1 MVTLAQACTRENT
14 VGERLKGKRVLL
26 TQADDFMGPA
36 FASAFRAEG
45 AELVEDR
52 RDLTRPEAAQEA
64 LETAGP
70 IDVLVANLAA
80 PADADYAVKVSDERW
95 EHLFNALV
103 HPLHRLV
110 RGALPQMMQRRS
122 GKILVVG
129 SATGLR
135 AAPGTAPYSAA
146 RAAQVGYVRSVGS
159 EAASFNVQINLI
171 AQHFVEN
178 PAYFSEAFQQTDAFK
193 TLMRD
198 VPAGRLARP
207 EEDAALAVFLAS
219 DEADFFCGQAIP
231 FAGGW
236 AQ

>member
-1 MVTLAQACTRENT
+1 MAARLA
-14 VGERLKGKRVLL
+14 GKRILI
-26 TQADDFMGPA
+26 TQASDFMGPA
-36 FASAFRAEG
+36 FAQAFREEG
-45 AELVEDR
+45 AEVIEDTT
-52 RDLTRPEAAQEA
+52 DLTATGAADRLVA
-64 LETAGP
+64 AAGE

-95 EHLFNALV
+95 EHLFDVMV

-110 RGALPQMMQRRS
+110 RAALPGMMKRRS
-122 GKILVVG
+122 GKIIVVG
-129 SATGLR
+129 SATGLK

-146 RAAQVGYVRSVGS
+146 RSAQVGYVRSVGA
-159 EAASFNVQINLI
+159 EAAGFNVQINLI

-178 PAYFSEAFQQTDAFK
+178 PDYFSPDFQQTDAFK
-193 TLMRD
+193 TLISQ

-219 DEADFFCGQAIP
+219 NESDFFAGQAIP

>member
-1 MVTLAQACTRENT
+1 MAH
-14 VGERLKGKRVLL
+14 RLDGKRILI
-26 TQADDFMGPA
+26 TQAADFMGPA
-36 FASAFRAEG
+36 FAAAFREQG
-45 AELVEDR
+45 AQVLEDDS
-52 RDLTRPEAAQEA
+52 DLTVPEAA
-64 LETAGP
+64 TAAVSAAGE

-95 EHLFNALV
+95 ERLFDAMV

-110 RGALPQMMQRRS
+110 RAALPAMMERRA
-122 GKILVVG
+122 GKIIVVG
-129 SATGLR
+129 SATGLK
-135 AAPGTAPYSAA
+135 AAPGTAAYSAA
-146 RAAQVGYVRSVGS
+146 RSAQVGYVRSVGA
-159 EAASFNVQINLI
+159 EAGRFNVQINLI

-178 PAYFSEAFQQTDAFK
+178 PAYFSESFQQTAAFRNLL
-193 TLMRD
+193 TE

-219 DEADFFCGQAIP
+219 NESDFFVGQAIP

>member
-1 MVTLAQACTRENT
+1 MAARLA
-14 VGERLKGKRVLL
+14 GKRILI
-26 TQADDFMGPA
+26 TQASDFMGPA
-36 FASAFRAEG
+36 FAQAFREEG
-45 AELVEDR
+45 AEVIEDST
-52 RDLTRPEAAQEA
+52 DLSVTGAADQMVA
-64 LETAGP
+64 AAGE

-95 EHLFNALV
+95 EHLFNVMV

-110 RGALPQMMQRRS
+110 RAALPAMMKRRS
-122 GKILVVG
+122 GKIIVVG
-129 SATGLR
+129 SATGLK

-146 RAAQVGYVRSVGS
+146 RSAQVGYVRSVGA
-159 EAASFNVQINLI
+159 EAAGFNVQINLI

-178 PAYFSEAFQQTDAFK
+178 PAYFSPDFQQTDAFK
-193 TLMRD
+193 ALISQ

-219 DEADFFCGQAIP
+219 NESDFFAGQAIP